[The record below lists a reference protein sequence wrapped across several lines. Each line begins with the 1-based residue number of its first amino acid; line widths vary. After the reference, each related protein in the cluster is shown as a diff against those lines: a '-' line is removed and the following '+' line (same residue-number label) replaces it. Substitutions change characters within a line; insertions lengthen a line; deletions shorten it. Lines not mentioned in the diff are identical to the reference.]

1 MFRILNIVANQL
13 DFHEFVLLHGKGAT
27 VYQSMASKFTGHK
40 MYENKELQDVP
51 YPIQQKP
58 LVLTSVP
65 DYLDVAYVFD
75 SATSIR
81 KIKTFPG
88 SLIDLTSYPDFDSYL
103 TQTFSNK
110 RRSYF
115 KKCENMLHACFDIS
129 HKVYYGAMEKEVYE
143 SIFRDFQKMQSDRFE
158 QLSIKDDAMEMWPI
172 YEKNTLQLV
181 LEKKACI
188 SVIYDGSKPI
198 AISLNYLLGRAVFG
212 FTKTFDMAY
221 AKFGLGNVELL
232 KMIAWSHINGFEVL
246 DFMKGEYS
254 YKNRFTDNPYA
265 FLIQVAYS
273 KKNLKQ
279 RVWGLTITL
288 GLRVFYSLY
297 HVYRFLGLHGLLGQ
311 KTYTREKES
320 PVKSQELSKNE
331 SSILPTET
339 KIHFDAIKNKDFKK
353 AVCDFCFVNREPL
366 KSIELYTSEVGE
378 EYLKLISPS
387 KAVLLTNSTSK
398 TRR

>member
-1 MFRILNIVANQL
+1 TL
-13 DFHEFVLLHGKGAT
+13 
-27 VYQSMASKFTGHK
+27 
-40 MYENKELQDVP
+40 
-51 YPIQQKP
+51 
-58 LVLTSVP
+58 
-65 DYLDVAYVFD
+65 
-75 SATSIR
+75 
-81 KIKTFPG
+81 PG

-143 SIFRDFQKMQSDRFE
+143 SIFRAFQRMQSDRFK
-158 QLSIKDDAMEMWPI
+158 QLGIKDDSMGMWPI

-198 AISLNYLLGRAVFG
+198 AISLNYLLGKAVFG

-221 AKFGLGNVELL
+221 AKFGLGNFMLL
-232 KMIAWSHINGFEVL
+232 KMIAWSHQEGFEVL

-254 YKNRFTDNPYA
+254 YKNRFTDNSYA

-279 RVWGLTITL
+279 RVWGLTLTL

-297 HVYRFLGLHGLLGQ
+297 HVYRFLGLHGLLRQ

-339 KIHFDAIKNKDFKK
+339 KTHLDAIKNKDFKK
-353 AVCDFCFVNREPL
+353 AVCDFCFMNKEPL
-366 KSIELYTSEVGE
+366 KSIELYTTEVGE